1 MKTQSAPQNLAVIV
15 DRNGTYQSAVLAGV
29 KDFLRTVGWSQT
41 LFYGQELNFQSRAHS
56 NASEIYSL
64 INPKNHAGILFL
76 AGTVGNNCSDP
87 QLLEFLQGFQPL
99 PVVSFGRKLPQIPS
113 ILTDTKHGMRELMEH
128 LILDLGLKRFCFVRG
143 RLNNPQSQERELTVR
158 NSLAEHGL
166 SLPEDFVLTG
176 NFEAHTAQKV
186 FLGFLGLHPNSLD
199 CVICANDD
207 MAQAVIKTLG
217 EQGIRVPEDIAVTG
231 FDDVSESQYTLPLL
245 TTVRQPLFEQG
256 VAAARILYNIV
267 HGLPHET
274 DLTGNSALVVRESC
288 GAALSL
294 QEQDFLLPKFAELPL
309 RERDLYQQ
317 LVSSLNQSDLAFV
330 RQMKNHFESD
340 LRQNQELEVWYS
352 ILQTWRRQAALELSP
367 ENLAKFDA
375 TSSRIGGVLVKTMQT
390 ATRLVKAERQVHTTN
405 NNQIAMSLS
414 GHETLETLMQDLQ
427 TNLNGLG
434 LNNYMV
440 ALYEEFGLR
449 PSTNARVWIQK
460 SSSNPDMGRT
470 FKTLSLLPESM
481 LELLSEGTCNV
492 YPLCIHEE
500 HYGYMMLNHPDQWG
514 YDGERLAYLVAQGI
528 HRVVKT
534 QALKQYSER
543 LEQQVRIRTEQIEQA
558 NLELKRSLLLD
569 GLTGIYNRSAFD
581 DYLHRMWQQHHKSQ
595 ESLSL
600 LMCDVD
606 FFKKYNDRYGH
617 LQGDHCLQVVA
628 KAIAESAPRPNDF
641 VARYGGEEFVVVLP
655 ETNAIGA
662 MRVAERIQKQ
672 IAQLCLPHQGLER
685 FDIVTLSI
693 GIQTMIPS
701 DQTSMQD
708 LMQSSDMALYAAKQ
722 NRNQIVAS
730 RTWGV
735 QTN

>member
-1 MKTQSAPQNLAVIV
+1 M
-15 DRNGTYQSAVLAGV
+15 
-29 KDFLRTVGWSQT
+29 
-41 LFYGQELNFQSRAHS
+41 
-56 NASEIYSL
+56 
-64 INPKNHAGILFL
+64 
-76 AGTVGNNCSDP
+76 
-87 QLLEFLQGFQPL
+87 
-99 PVVSFGRKLPQIPS
+99 
-113 ILTDTKHGMRELMEH
+113 
-128 LILDLGLKRFCFVRG
+128 
-143 RLNNPQSQERELTVR
+143 TVR
-158 NSLAEHGL
+158 SSLQEHSL
-166 SLPEDFVLTG
+166 SLPEEFVLTG
-176 NFEAHTAQKV
+176 NFEARTAQQV
-186 FLGFLGLHPNSLD
+186 FLEFLNLHPNSVD

-217 EQGIRVPEDIAVTG
+217 EHGIRVPEDIAVTG
-231 FDDVSESQYTLPLL
+231 FDDVPESQYTLPLL

-267 HGLPHET
+267 HGLPYET
-274 DLTGNSALVVRESC
+274 DLTGNSSLVVRESC
-288 GAALSL
+288 GAALKL
-294 QEQDFLLPKFAELPL
+294 QEQDFLVPKFETLPA

-317 LVSSLNQSDLAFV
+317 FVSSLDQANLAFV
-330 RQMKNHFESD
+330 QQMKGCFESD
-340 LRQNQELEVWYS
+340 LKQNQEIDVWYS
-352 ILQTWRRQAALELSP
+352 ILQTWRQHAELELSA
-367 ENLAKFDA
+367 ENLIKFDA
-375 TSSRIGGVLVKTMQT
+375 RSSMIAAVLVKTMQI
-390 ATRLVKAERQVHTTN
+390 ATRLVKAGRQVHTTN
-405 NNQIAMSLS
+405 NNQIAVSLS
-414 GHETLETLMQDLQ
+414 GHETLETLMQDLR

-434 LNNYMV
+434 LNNYAV
-440 ALYEEFGLR
+440 ALYEEFGLH
-449 PSTNARVWIQK
+449 PSANARVWIQK
-460 SSSNPDMGRT
+460 SNPKLGVGQT
-470 FKTLSLLPESM
+470 FKTHELLPESM
-481 LELLSEGTCNV
+481 LNALSEGTSNV
-492 YPLCIHEE
+492 YPLYIHED
-500 HYGYMMLNHPDQWG
+500 HYGYMILNHPDFWG

-534 QALKQYSER
+534 QSLKQYSER

-581 DYLHRMWQQHHKSQ
+581 DYLQRMWQQHKQSQ
-595 ESLSL
+595 EPLSL

-628 KAIAESAPRPNDF
+628 KAITESAPRPDDF

-672 IAQLCLPHQGLER
+672 IAQLCLPHQGLDSFE
-685 FDIVTLSI
+685 IVTLSI

-701 DQTSMQD
+701 DKTSMQD

-735 QTN
+735 QPN

>member
-1 MKTQSAPQNLAVIV
+1 MKNQSVPQNLAVIV

-29 KDFLRTVGWSQT
+29 KDFLRTVGWSET
-41 LFYGQELNFQSRAHS
+41 LFYGQELNFQSRQHS
-56 NASEIYSL
+56 NASQIYSL

-76 AGTVGNNCSDP
+76 AGTVGNSCSNP

-113 ILTDTKHGMRELMEH
+113 VLTDNTQGMRELMEH
-128 LILDLGLKRFCFVRG
+128 LILTLGLKRFCFIRG
-143 RLNNPQSQERELTVR
+143 RLNNPQSQEREMTVR
-158 NSLAEHGL
+158 NSLFEHGL

-176 NFEAHTAQKV
+176 NFEARTAQKV
-186 FLGFLGLHPNSLD
+186 FLEFLESHPNSVD

-207 MAQAVIKTLG
+207 MAQAVIKTLS
-217 EQGIRVPEDIAVTG
+217 EQGFRVPEEIAVTG

-267 HGLPHET
+267 HGLPYET
-274 DLTGNSALVVRESC
+274 DLTGNSTLVVRESC
-288 GAALSL
+288 GGSL
-294 QEQDFLLPKFAELPL
+294 RVQEQDFAVPKFEKLSA
-309 RERDLYQQ
+309 RERALYHQFVDSLDQTDL
-317 LVSSLNQSDLAFV
+317 SFV
-330 RQMKNHFESD
+330 HQMKNCFESD
-340 LRQNQELEVWYS
+340 LKQNQELEVWYS
-352 ILQTWRRQAALELSP
+352 ILQTWRQKAKLELSI
-367 ENLAKFDA
+367 ENLIKFEA
-375 TSSRIGGVLVKTMQT
+375 RSTMIGGVLVKTMQT
-390 ATRLVKAERQVHTTN
+390 ATRLVKAGRQVHTTN
-405 NNQIAMSLS
+405 NNQIAVSLS

-434 LNNYMV
+434 LNNYLV
-440 ALYEEFGLR
+440 VLYEEFGLQ
-449 PSTNARVWIQK
+449 PSASARVWIQK
-460 SSSNPDMGRT
+460 SSANPGMGQT
-470 FKTLSLLPESM
+470 FKTQALLPESM
-481 LELLSEGTCNV
+481 LDVLSEGTCNI
-492 YPLCIHEE
+492 YPLFVHEE
-500 HYGYMMLNHPDQWG
+500 HYGYILLNHPDQWG
-514 YDGERLAYLVAQGI
+514 YDGERLAYLIGQGI

-581 DYLHRMWQQHHKSQ
+581 DYLQRMWQQHYKSQ
-595 ESLSL
+595 EPLSL

-617 LQGDHCLQVVA
+617 LQGDHCLQFVA
-628 KAIAESAPRPNDF
+628 KAIAESAPRPDDF

-672 IAQLCLPHQGLER
+672 ITQLCLPHQGLDSFE
-685 FDIVTLSI
+685 IVTLSI

-701 DQTSMQD
+701 DKTSMQD

-730 RTWGV
+730 RAWGV
-735 QTN
+735 QPN